1 MNSYRVLLESEQG
14 IKSVRVTDVDG
25 VKHALLLV
33 RLKYPFSEWRVVN
46 IAEVFAE
53 KPLPV
58 D

>member
-1 MNSYRVLLESEQG
+1 MSSYRVLLESEQG
-14 IKSVRVTDVDG
+14 IKSVRVSEVDG
-25 VKHALLLV
+25 VKHAILLI

-46 IAEVFAE
+46 IAEVFSE